1 MPVNEGVFSKFPTMA
16 TDRLVLG
23 PHEAA
28 DAPEAFRF
36 YSSEQSLRFVP
47 RDFFC
52 DPQEGVEKVLG
63 FAEAFEEHSAIWWT
77 FRVQATGEFVGYGGL
92 FDISTE
98 DHNAEV
104 GYGIHP
110 EYWGKGFASEAVRS
124 IVDFGFEKLRLHRI
138 FGLIDPDNG
147 ASMRVLEKLGFQ
159 KEGVLRDNAFARE
172 RYWDHCLYARVGE

>member
-77 FRVQATGEFVGYGGL
+77 FRVRVTGEFVGYGGL